1 MFRWVFLLNVY
12 GKPIFYFKIFN
23 TLDLEMEM
31 NVIVEI
37 VLRDFNQHI
46 LPSVI
51 NGAMETNISFVV
63 VIGA

>member
-37 VLRDFNQHI
+37 VLHDFNQHI
-46 LPSVI
+46 FLSVI
-51 NGAMETNISFVV
+51 NAATEMKLSFVV
-63 VIGA
+63 TLGG